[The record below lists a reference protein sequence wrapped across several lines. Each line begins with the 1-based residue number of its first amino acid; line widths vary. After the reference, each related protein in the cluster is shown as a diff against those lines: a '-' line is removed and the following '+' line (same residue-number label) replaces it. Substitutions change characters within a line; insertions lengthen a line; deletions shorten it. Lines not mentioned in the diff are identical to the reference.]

1 MKSVK
6 VFETYDGQLFKTEK
20 EAIAHEETERIK
32 QDISVFIET
41 DFYQYKKYYSSIHT
55 LTRNIIAWEMYKK
68 EMK

>member
-20 EAIAHEETERIK
+20 EAIVHEETERIK
-32 QDISVFIET
+32 QDISVFVET
-41 DFYQYKKYYSSIHT
+41 EFYQYKKSYTTIHT
-55 LTRNIIAWEMYKK
+55 LTKNIIAWEKYKK